1 MLKYLEQETLCE
13 IFFGIFALAWIRTRH
28 AILPWIYLQI
38 WNVMDPELNLAP
50 YDPASGA
57 YMGEG
62 TQRGCLIALGSFQL
76 LLLMGRKELVMGIYN
91 ALTGKEEKE
100 D

>member
-1 MLKYLEQETLCE
+1 
-13 IFFGIFALAWIRTRH
+13 
-28 AILPWIYLQI
+28 
-38 WNVMDPELNLAP
+38 MDPELNLAP

-62 TQRGCLIALGSFQL
+62 TQRGFLIALGIFQL
-76 LLLMGRKELVMGIYN
+76 LLLMWLKDLVMGIHN

>member
-13 IFFGIFALAWIRTRH
+13 IFFGIFALAWIPTRH
-28 AILPWIYLQI
+28 AVLPWIYSQI

-62 TQRGCLIALGSFQL
+62 TQRGFLIALGIFQL
-76 LLLMGRKELVMGIYN
+76 LLLMWLKDLVMGIYN